1 MKYKKKPVIIEAFK
15 VPTVERLT
23 DVTLTQHVVPAWVL
37 HSIVNEVIVLKSD
50 ECKVVTKEG
59 TMTGKPGDY
68 IIKGVQGELYICDA
82 EIFKQTYTYEDG
94 KKIDD

>member
-1 MKYKKKPVIIEAFK
+1 MKYRKKPVIIEAFK

-23 DVTLTQHVVPAWVL
+23 DATLTQHIVPAWL
-37 HSIVNEVIVLKSD
+37 LQGIVNTIIILKSN
-50 ECKVVTKEG
+50 ECKVITKEG

-82 EIFKQTYTYEDG
+82 KIFRETYTTEEG
-94 KKIDD
+94 LPVDD